1 MKYLFPFI
9 LSLSLA
15 GYSFSQTLFT
25 YGKYAVSKD
34 EFIKAFNKNPS
45 TETNRQKALDD
56 YLQLY
61 IKFKLKVQ
69 AAKEANLQADENF
82 KLEADNFKR
91 QVADNFINEQAN
103 IDKLVKEA
111 FLRSQ
116 QDIQLAQ
123 VFIEVAPNTD
133 TTKAFQAIQKAY
145 AELKAGKSFD
155 EVTANYSTDAAA
167 KYNKGV
173 MGYVTVFSLPYTI
186 ENIIYHLSPGQY
198 AAPYKS
204 SIGYHIFKVNS
215 VRPAVGKRK
224 IQQVL
229 IPFPGNA
236 GEPERQ
242 AAEHKA
248 DSLYAAIQAGVPFE
262 QVAQQNNTN
271 SSSSNG
277 VLSDVGVGQYS
288 EDFEQQIFSLKK
300 PGEVSKPF
308 TTSYGYH
315 IIKLLEIN
323 AVSKD
328 TSDIVT
334 KGMLQQ
340 QVQRDD
346 RLTIAKQRLVYDWL
360 KVTQFKHATFDEN
373 NLWKYTD
380 SILHNRDAKSV
391 TGITPQTT
399 LFSFAKQTFKVKD
412 WIQYAGTNTAGNP
425 LFAARKYKE
434 AFADFIKTSC
444 DQYYREHIEDY
455 SSSIKDQLKEFND
468 ANLLFAV
475 MDKQVWGKASNDTA
489 GLKKYYE
496 AHKTAYTW
504 QPSVSALFITTTGK
518 EQAEEVATK
527 IKANPQQWRG
537 IAESLG
543 TQVYSDSS
551 RYENDQLPVRKVR
564 IEKGYMSQPEK
575 NENDNNWS
583 FLYITDVFPSKEQ
596 RSFEDARGMV
606 INDYQQVVEERWIED
621 LKKKYP
627 LKINEGV
634 FKTIK

>member
-9 LSLSLA
+9 LSLSLG
-15 GYSFSQTLFT
+15 GYSFGQTLFT
-25 YGKYAVSKD
+25 YGKYAVTKD

-45 TETNRQKALDD
+45 TEPNRQKALAD

-69 AAKEANLQADENF
+69 AAKEANMQADENF
-82 KLEADNFKR
+82 KLEADNFKK

-111 FLRSQ
+111 FFRSQ
-116 QDIQLAQ
+116 HDIQLSQ
-123 VFIEVAPNTD
+123 VFIEVPLGKD
-133 TTKAFQAIQKAY
+133 TSDAYKAIQKAY
-145 AELKAGKSFD
+145 AELKAGKNFD
-155 EVTANYSTDAAA
+155 EVAANYSTDPSA
-167 KYNKGV
+167 KYNKGA
-173 MGYVTVFSLPYTI
+173 MGYVTVFTLPYAI

-215 VRPAVGKRK
+215 IRPAVGKRK

-229 IPFPGNA
+229 VPFPANA

-242 AAEHKA
+242 EAEHKA
-248 DSLYAAIQAGVPFE
+248 DSLYNAIQGGVPFE
-262 QVAQQNNTN
+262 QVAKQNNVNN
-271 SSSSNG
+271 SSPNG

-288 EDFEQQIFSLKK
+288 EDFEQQVFSLKQ

-308 TTSYGYH
+308 STSYGYH

-328 TSDIVT
+328 SSDIVT
-334 KGMLQQ
+334 KGLLQQ

-346 RLTIAKQRLVYDWL
+346 RLTIAKQRLVEDWL
-360 KVTQFKHATFDEN
+360 KVTQFKQASFNEN
-373 NLWKYTD
+373 NLWRYTD
-380 SILHNRDAKSV
+380 SALHNKDTRSIKD
-391 TGITPQTT
+391 ITPQTA
-399 LFSFAKQTFKVKD
+399 LFSFTKQTFRVKD
-412 WIQYAGTNTAGNP
+412 WIQYAGTNNAGNP
-425 LFAARKYKE
+425 LFAAKKYKE

-444 DQYYREHIEDY
+444 DQYYREHVEDY
-455 SSSIKDQLKEFND
+455 SNSIKDQLKEFND

-496 AHKTAYTW
+496 AHKTAYIW
-504 QPSVSALFITTTGK
+504 QPSVSALFITTSEK
-518 EQAEEVATK
+518 EQADEVAAK
-527 IKANPQQWRG
+527 IKANPSQWRG
-537 IAESLG
+537 ITESFG
-543 TQVYSDSS
+543 AQVYSDSS
-551 RYENDQLPVRKVR
+551 RYENEQLPVKQVR
-564 IEKGYMSQPEK
+564 IEKGYMTKPEK

-583 FLYITDVFPSKEQ
+583 FLYIFNVFPGKEQ
-596 RSFEDARGMV
+596 RSFDDAKGLV
-606 INDYQQVVEERWIED
+606 INDYQQVVEEKWIEE

-627 LKINEGV
+627 VKINEEV